1 MRDEGEFRRS
11 VGSGLVGSRLLHHLS
26 DPAINRAQPFFRL
39 VLPSFGLDIVSSV
52 PGHVS
57 AVTMK
62 DEDDGE
68 PGELR
73 TDLDPD
79 ADERDDDDDDD
90 GKPPRMGQTSVEDHD
105 ADARKNTDKPKEFQR
120 TSSATPRHLN
130 DIAQAPPDLSA
141 LVRKAQQKPSGAK
154 VGVAK
159 EKAKQVLSPAQQ
171 LQLAQAR
178 EDAIRRYRELKAERS
193 ELKQS

>member
-1 MRDEGEFRRS
+1 
-11 VGSGLVGSRLLHHLS
+11 
-26 DPAINRAQPFFRL
+26 
-39 VLPSFGLDIVSSV
+39 
-52 PGHVS
+52 
-57 AVTMK
+57 
-62 DEDDGE
+62 
-68 PGELR
+68 
-73 TDLDPD
+73 
-79 ADERDDDDDDD
+79 
-90 GKPPRMGQTSVEDHD
+90 MGQTSVEDHD
-105 ADARKNTDKPKEFQR
+105 ADARLNTDKPKEFQR
-120 TSSATPRHLN
+120 TSSATPRRLN

-193 ELKQS
+193 ELRQP